1 MKKIALWSG
10 VLCLLLLSVMWFFY
24 NWDDDV
30 SMYDLKDFYIKME
43 KADYWYFDCYKF
55 TDKLYD
61 LYENSLNEELL
72 SYLNQQYVCLS
83 SVKEDITEPNFNHK
97 KSRDL
102 YKSMKNFND
111 IFISATLESI
121 AWLKENNNW
130 KLEEWLSRQIHSNKK
145 FRKSSDSVE
154 KYNISLYKDI
164 LEKFWKKYDDM
175 YEKSPNSAI
184 KFKEDFLDDL
194 LR

>member
-1 MKKIALWSG
+1 
-10 VLCLLLLSVMWFFY
+10 
-24 NWDDDV
+24 
-30 SMYDLKDFYIKME
+30 
-43 KADYWYFDCYKF
+43 
-55 TDKLYD
+55 LYD

-121 AWLKENNNW
+121 A
-130 KLEEWLSRQIHSNKK
+130 
-145 FRKSSDSVE
+145 
-154 KYNISLYKDI
+154 
-164 LEKFWKKYDDM
+164 
-175 YEKSPNSAI
+175 
-184 KFKEDFLDDL
+184 
-194 LR
+194 